1 MTRHPVWKAAVLWS
15 VWNAA
20 TIRLWGGGAYLR
32 VRYEDLVADPAPVL
46 RRIAGF
52 AGAAPDIPLPF
63 AADGLLSLAP
73 THSVAGNPVRH
84 RTGAVPVA
92 ADDEWRA
99 ALPRRSRWLV
109 TALTAPLLGRLGYRL
124 RGAR

>member
-1 MTRHPVWKAAVLWS
+1 MTRHPVWKAALLWS

-20 TIRLWGGGAYLR
+20 TLRLWGRGAYLR
-32 VRYEDLVADPAPVL
+32 VRYEDLVADPAGTT
-46 RRIAGF
+46 RRIALF
-52 AGAAPDIPLPF
+52 AGAGPDVALPF
-63 AADGLLSLAP
+63 DAGGSLVLRP
-73 THSVAGNPVRH
+73 THSVAGNPARH